1 MQYLKVW
8 SPIETYTALYI
19 KHVRTCGYTKS
30 LHSFVNIFGETTT
43 IQQYAK
49 RVMQGFLKS
58 GLICKKSGKREY
70 YWNKSGKYI
79 LSEGIHAFVQDC
91 LYTGLNA
98 SKMPYIHINK
108 QIRYE
113 TQTICEWK
121 LLDRKLTPINRKER
135 AEYIFDV
142 TDMCNR

>member
-1 MQYLKVW
+1 MQQHLKTW

-70 YWNKSGKYI
+70 YWNKSGKFL
-79 LSEGIHAFVQDC
+79 LSEGIHAFVHESMYGKPDF
-91 LYTGLNA
+91 TGA
-98 SKMPYIHINK
+98 TYIHV
-108 QIRYE
+108 
-113 TQTICEWK
+113 
-121 LLDRKLTPINRKER
+121 NRG
-135 AEYIFDV
+135 
-142 TDMCNR
+142 